1 MSIES
6 ADAVV
11 ASNAVRWS
19 AGNGVESERCML
31 ANEVPLSLVYNGV
44 PFAVMLVTPQDIEN
58 FVLGFSV
65 TEGIIEKASEVGG
78 IELEESSLGISAYVS
93 IPVERSSALETRK
106 KNLTG
111 RTGCGLCGE
120 ELLEN
125 AVRPIDPVKNKK
137 KFSNRSIQK
146 AVSALGVLQVLNK
159 ETGTVHA
166 AAWANSEGE
175 ILVVREDVGRHNALD
190 KLIGVLLETE
200 VDCLSGF
207 ALVTSRASYEMV
219 QKAASVKISLL
230 AAVSGPTDFAVRTAE
245 KSGLTLIGFA
255 RDGRQTIYANAGSI
269 VN

>member
-6 ADAVV
+6 VDAVV

-111 RTGCGLCGE
+111 RTGCGL
-120 ELLEN
+120 
-125 AVRPIDPVKNKK
+125 
-137 KFSNRSIQK
+137 
-146 AVSALGVLQVLNK
+146 
-159 ETGTVHA
+159 
-166 AAWANSEGE
+166 
-175 ILVVREDVGRHNALD
+175 
-190 KLIGVLLETE
+190 
-200 VDCLSGF
+200 
-207 ALVTSRASYEMV
+207 
-219 QKAASVKISLL
+219 
-230 AAVSGPTDFAVRTAE
+230 
-245 KSGLTLIGFA
+245 
-255 RDGRQTIYANAGSI
+255 
-269 VN
+269 